1 MPNLYQK
8 LSKILFLKGLAPIC
22 LSRVSP
28 KIAERMMAPLSVP
41 NSEQEDGSCILI
53 GPLVLYDESK
63 DDVVLQFDFMLSISA
78 LPKTPP
84 FSVSL

>member
-1 MPNLYQK
+1 
-8 LSKILFLKGLAPIC
+8 
-22 LSRVSP
+22 
-28 KIAERMMAPLSVP
+28 MAPLSVP